1 VHGNQVTFEEQRA
14 KLRLVVET
22 ATEVWGNL

>member
-1 VHGNQVTFEEQRA
+1 VHGNQISPEVQTA

-22 ATEVWGNL
+22 ALAVWGTL